1 MSPVGVVPSC
11 LLAVLLSGGACC
23 GQSGNTFAPAPTAAI
38 APNPASA
45 VVSVH
50 DLQIPERAR
59 KACEKGTKL
68 FAAKDPA
75 GSIPDFQKAIKAF
88 PGYYEAYAKL
98 GAAELDLEQ
107 WGEAEAAFRK
117 AIDLSGGHYAPAD
130 FGLGLILATVTKNF
144 ADAEAIVRAGLET
157 SPANVTGHFVLA
169 WVLYS
174 TARLPEAEE
183 NVRQAISAD
192 PNGAARLLLAQ
203 IHLREINFAAVVDD
217 LNTYLAMGIVSPLND
232 KVRQVRAEALQALGK
247 SGDAVPQV
255 NAANH

>member
-1 MSPVGVVPSC
+1 MRKGNETI
-11 LLAVLLSGGACC
+11 C
-23 GQSGNTFAPAPTAAI
+23 GQGSRRQYPG
-38 APNPASA
+38 
-45 VVSVH
+45 VSEGHQGV
-50 DLQIPERAR
+50 
-59 KACEKGTKL
+59 
-68 FAAKDPA
+68 
-75 GSIPDFQKAIKAF
+75 

-130 FGLGLILATVTKNF
+130 FGLGLILATVTKHF

-174 TARLPEAEE
+174 TARLQEAEE
-183 NVRQAISAD
+183 NVRQAISAN

-203 IHLREINFAAVVDD
+203 IHLQQRLISQQWWTTSMPIWPWA
-217 LNTYLAMGIVSPLND
+217 LS
-232 KVRQVRAEALQALGK
+232 VRWTIKSGKSAPRRCRRLGK
-247 SGDAVPQV
+247 SGRSSPDQRGESVAR
-255 NAANH
+255 

>member
-157 SPANVTGHFVLA
+157 SRPMLPATLCWRGCSIQPPAFRKPKKMC
-169 WVLYS
+169 
-174 TARLPEAEE
+174 ARLSRPTRTAPQGYCW
-183 NVRQAISAD
+183 RRFIF
-192 PNGAARLLLAQ
+192 ARLISQLWWTTSIPIWPWALLA
-203 IHLREINFAAVVDD
+203 R
-217 LNTYLAMGIVSPLND
+217 
-232 KVRQVRAEALQALGK
+232 
-247 SGDAVPQV
+247 
-255 NAANH
+255 